1 MRLLRRV
8 AVAVAVFAG
17 VALGGDRGPAVA
29 MADEC
34 ARSAPDCE
42 ATMGLCGRYCTS
54 CWEIDYE
61 NWQNVDEWCG
71 WMCEDYGG
79 GEAVISGNSGTEP
92 DYLSVL
98 CRCAWECPW
107 YE

>member
-1 MRLLRRV
+1 MRLLRRL
-8 AVAVAVFAG
+8 AVAVVVFAG
-17 VALGGDRGPAVA
+17 VALGPAVT
-29 MADEC
+29 MANEC
-34 ARSAPDCE
+34 VQTAPDCE

-54 CWEIDYE
+54 CWQIDYE
-61 NWQNVDEWCG
+61 NWQDVDEWCG
-71 WMCEDYGG
+71 WMCYDYGG

-98 CRCAWECPW
+98 CRCASDCPS